1 MKKLN
6 IKVLSLFVAA
16 AGMFA
21 SCSEELTKAEVDAQ
35 NAITA
40 ESLPVITDITVEN
53 VGAFDANLNI
63 NIKGDFESMLEF
75 NINYANNE
83 AMEGAKTFSLT
94 GGDLMDMIPDSVEVD
109 KAEGYTFNIT
119 MTGLAQN
126 TEYYLTADAYVRGY
140 EPIVCEKKVQLTTLN
155 VYNHYADGVYSCGLF
170 GQAWEQPMEAYIL
183 NDTVYRLPDYIAPG
197 YDLNFTWN
205 AETGYSS
212 AVNTTW
218 ETGYIHASYGMIDA
232 TCYGVEY
239 DAETKTFTFLVE
251 YTCAAGSFGGFYDTF
266 TITE

>member
-35 NAITA
+35 NAIAA

-53 VGAFDANLNI
+53 VGAFNANLNVS
-63 NIKGDFESMLEF
+63 IKGDFESMLEF

-83 AMEGAKTFSLT
+83 AMEGAKTFSLS
-94 GGDLMDMIPDSVEVD
+94 GADLMDMIPDSIEVD
-109 KAEGYTFNIT
+109 KAEGYTFNINV
-119 MTGLAQN
+119 TGLAQN
-126 TEYYLTADAYVRGY
+126 TDYFLTADAYVRGY
-140 EPIVCEKKVQLTTLN
+140 APIACEKKVQLTTLN

-170 GQAWEQPMEAYIL
+170 GQAWDQPMEAYIL

-212 AVNTTW
+212 AVNNTW
-218 ETGYIHASYGMIDA
+218 ETGYVHSSYGMINA
-232 TCYGVEY
+232 TCYGIQY

-266 TITE
+266 VINE